1 LITNLSLNVSA
12 HFLLLRDFRA
22 NALILD
28 RLLAHCAANFSA
40 FFLGDWSADFFWNL
54 LGYSATHLLARSLAL
69 LLGDLL
75 ALLPLDF
82 LAVLLLVRHLL
93 VEALSLGDGSALG
106 GKDLLWQLHLL
117 LPRHQ
122 LALLFSGGPTN
133 ILLNLLLHFL
143 GDLTTFLHLVGST
156 DLLHRKGLHSL
167 TNGTRGLLAH
177 LSSHQSLD
185 LFWHQGA
192 SFFGLLGACSL
203 CNLETRL

>member
-1 LITNLSLNVSA
+1 MEASDLVVADFTPEDISALLSTWNRLSWWTLLNLKVSTFGLRILITNLSLNVSA

-75 ALLPLDF
+75 ALLPLDL
-82 LAVLLLVRHLL
+82 LAVFLLVRHLL

-106 GKDLLWQLHLL
+106 GNDLLWQLHLL

-122 LALLFSGGPTN
+122 LALLRQ
-133 ILLNLLLHFL
+133 LNAFWIEVAIGCTVNCRASAIIYRVLEFL
-143 GDLTTFLHLVGST
+143 VIF
-156 DLLHRKGLHSL
+156 
-167 TNGTRGLLAH
+167 N
-177 LSSHQSLD
+177 
-185 LFWHQGA
+185 
-192 SFFGLLGACSL
+192 
-203 CNLETRL
+203 